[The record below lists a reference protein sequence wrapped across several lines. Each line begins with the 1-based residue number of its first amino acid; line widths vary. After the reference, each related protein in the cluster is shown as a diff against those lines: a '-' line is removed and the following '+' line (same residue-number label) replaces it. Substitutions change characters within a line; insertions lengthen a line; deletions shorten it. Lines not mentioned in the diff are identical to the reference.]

1 MTRVSHRGSAIEE
14 GGILTIT
21 IGLFFENNML
31 LFSIAILAILQGG
44 FGGMF
49 SEFRCPPPRPNPL
62 SMLKSALLDPL
73 SYPMKFSMDKFD

>member
-1 MTRVSHRGSAIEE
+1 MRVSHRGSAIEE

-49 SEFRCPPPRPNPL
+49 SEFRCPPPSKPIEYAEISPIG
-62 SMLKSALLDPL
+62 SIVIP
-73 SYPMKFSMDKFD
+73 YEI